1 MTASFHH
8 KSLSNCR
15 QSCFLASDDQNNQKT
30 ASYCNLKANCE
41 LCDTVYNSSR
51 GLNSS
56 KYGIL
61 LLWHFSL
68 HTCMNARIKEAF
80 SVIGNWKLLP
90 WKLFSHSFWK
100 SSLCLSSIKWVKR
113 ELHLM
118 ISGREE
124 KSFLRAMQQNTNS
137 VAAAGEKCQ
146 LQ

>member
-15 QSCFLASDDQNNQKT
+15 QSCFLASDDQTTKNSLILQFKRKLR
-30 ASYCNLKANCE
+30 AMRHSF
-41 LCDTVYNSSR
+41 NSSR